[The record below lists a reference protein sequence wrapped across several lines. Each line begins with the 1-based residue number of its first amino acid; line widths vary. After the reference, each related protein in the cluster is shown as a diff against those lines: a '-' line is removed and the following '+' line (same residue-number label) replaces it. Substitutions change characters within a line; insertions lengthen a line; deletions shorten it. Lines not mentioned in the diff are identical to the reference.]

1 MEKILS
7 INGKTIFDIDT
18 TILIPSNYNYTKDTI
33 ELLNQ
38 GCTVIYK
45 VSNFNIRDIPQDI
58 LNFFDCEYLLSKTT
72 FTKEDEYKIII
83 ISSIFSTKKII
94 AFMNMFTY
102 VSKEFQN
109 KIIEFLRR
117 QNKRIINYTSETE
130 ETLLLPYLIIIY
142 NNEIVIE
149 GETKIVLKEETLIKK
164 LGFNLPFIV
173 ELSNG
178 LKYYNVVSKLFFDNE
193 SLVEELWK

>member
-102 VSKEFQN
+102 VLTIQAKLKKHYYS
-109 KIIEFLRR
+109 
-117 QNKRIINYTSETE
+117 
-130 ETLLLPYLIIIY
+130 LI
-142 NNEIVIE
+142 
-149 GETKIVLKEETLIKK
+149 
-164 LGFNLPFIV
+164 
-173 ELSNG
+173 
-178 LKYYNVVSKLFFDNE
+178 
-193 SLVEELWK
+193 

>member
-130 ETLLLPYLIIIY
+130 ETLLLPFLIIIY

-173 ELSNG
+173 ELSSG

-193 SLVEELWK
+193 SLIEELWK

>member
-142 NNEIVIE
+142 NNEIVVE

-173 ELSNG
+173 ELSSG

>member
-149 GETKIVLKEETLIKK
+149 GETNIVLKEETLIKK

>member
-149 GETKIVLKEETLIKK
+149 GETNIVLKEETLIKK

-173 ELSNG
+173 ELSSG

>member
-1 MEKILS
+1 
-7 INGKTIFDIDT
+7 
-18 TILIPSNYNYTKDTI
+18 
-33 ELLNQ
+33 
-38 GCTVIYK
+38 
-45 VSNFNIRDIPQDI
+45 
-58 LNFFDCEYLLSKTT
+58 
-72 FTKEDEYKIII
+72 
-83 ISSIFSTKKII
+83 
-94 AFMNMFTY
+94 MNMFTY

-149 GETKIVLKEETLIKK
+149 GETNIVLKEETLIKK

>member
-130 ETLLLPYLIIIY
+130 ETLLLPFLIIIY

-173 ELSNG
+173 ELSSG

>member
-1 MEKILS
+1 
-7 INGKTIFDIDT
+7 
-18 TILIPSNYNYTKDTI
+18 
-33 ELLNQ
+33 
-38 GCTVIYK
+38 
-45 VSNFNIRDIPQDI
+45 
-58 LNFFDCEYLLSKTT
+58 
-72 FTKEDEYKIII
+72 
-83 ISSIFSTKKII
+83 
-94 AFMNMFTY
+94 MNMFTY

-130 ETLLLPYLIIIY
+130 ETLLLPFLIIIY
-142 NNEIVIE
+142 NNEIVI

-173 ELSNG
+173 ELSSG

>member
-18 TILIPSNYNYTKDTI
+18 TILIPSNYNYTNDTI

-173 ELSNG
+173 ELSSG

>member
-83 ISSIFSTKKII
+83 IISIFSNKKII
-94 AFMNMFTY
+94 AFMNIFTY
-102 VSKEFQN
+102 VSKEFKN

-130 ETLLLPYLIIIY
+130 ETLLLPFLIIIY

-173 ELSNG
+173 ELSSG

>member
-1 MEKILS
+1 MLFRS
-7 INGKTIFDIDT
+7 
-18 TILIPSNYNYTKDTI
+18 ILIPSNYNYTKDTI

-149 GETKIVLKEETLIKK
+149 GETNIVLKEETLIKK

>member
-109 KIIEFLRR
+109 KIIEFLKR
-117 QNKRIINYTSETE
+117 QNKRIINYTSETG
-130 ETLLLPYLIIIY
+130 ETLLLPFLIIIY

-149 GETKIVLKEETLIKK
+149 GETKIVLQEETLIKK

-173 ELSNG
+173 ELSSG

>member
-72 FTKEDEYKIII
+72 FTKEDEYKIIL

-130 ETLLLPYLIIIY
+130 ETLLLPFLIIIY

-173 ELSNG
+173 ELSSG